1 MLDAL
6 GDLRTGRCVLEWM
19 SRGASGT
26 ARAGSSK
33 IERGIEGL
41 RFGDGLLQVVPID
54 DVLDKRAM
62 LPTANGVHEAR
73 RRPGLVLL
81 EQADPTA
88 GLSFNLSLTDAQRAA
103 REAVQLPYA
112 GPEGG
117 AAVVYEPDSADDLD
131 SEDPDDD

>member
-6 GDLRTGRCVLEWM
+6 GDIRTGRCVLEWM

-41 RFGDGLLQVVPID
+41 RFFDGSLQVVSLD
-54 DVLDKRAM
+54 SVLDTKVM
-62 LPTANGVHEAR
+62 LPRTE
-73 RRPGLVLL
+73 
-81 EQADPTA
+81 EADPIA

-112 GPEGG
+112 EPGG
-117 AAVVYEPDSADDLD
+117 AAVVYEAESADDMD
-131 SEDPDDD
+131 SEDPDED